1 VHQVV
6 QPQVIVQS
14 VFTPHLE
21 AQLVLVS
28 PVKNQQELEQLLFRL
43 LVLQQV
49 VQLQLV
55 YTPLRERQPQMDSQ
69 LNLQRDLLF
78 RQEALLV
85 QEMAIHL
92 FSPYIPISG
101 LLQLAVLVHQTT
113 QFFTQTLEL
122 LKVQVPQLQVT
133 LH

>member
-1 VHQVV
+1 VV
-6 QPQVIVQS
+6 QPQTTKQLA
-14 VFTPHLE
+14 FTRPQE
-21 AQLVLVS
+21 GQLVLVS
-28 PVKNQQELEQLLFRL
+28 PVNHQQELEQLLFRL
-43 LVLQQV
+43 PVLQQV

-78 RQEALLV
+78 RQEALPV

-92 FSPYIPISG
+92 FPPFMHISE